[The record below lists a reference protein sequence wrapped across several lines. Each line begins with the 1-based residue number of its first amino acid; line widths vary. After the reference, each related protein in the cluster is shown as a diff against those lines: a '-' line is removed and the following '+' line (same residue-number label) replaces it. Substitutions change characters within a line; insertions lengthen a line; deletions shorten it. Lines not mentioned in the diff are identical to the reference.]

1 MQKQHQRL
9 VSYSVNLHMFQK
21 IFLPFES
28 CIALVALERFESIV
42 ISHMTLQIT
51 QRRASI
57 IALVAFLWFFAC
69 MISLCTIE
77 DSY

>member
-51 QRRASI
+51 QRSI
-57 IALVAFLWFFAC
+57 IALVAFMWFFAC
-69 MISLCTIE
+69 MIFFNVQ
-77 DSY
+77 